1 MNAPPPDLLK
11 EAAAWLADHPGID
24 GGPAHARLSPSAA
37 DSWMVCPDYPNAVEG
52 LPNESSEFAAEG
64 TAAHAISDT
73 ALDLQMDAY
82 DFIGHRTKIEQWTF
96 EWTLDDA
103 DYLQP
108 GIDEIRSF
116 DGQFFGE
123 HKVDLSKWLGPQ
135 QFGTLD
141 RGVVGKDLIVVGD
154 LKWGRGV
161 PVQAVGNRQI
171 RLYALGFWWNVARHI
186 TKATE
191 FLFIID
197 QPRHSSGGGR
207 WRQSLDQLLAFGDE
221 ALRAADATR
230 LPNPPRVA
238 SEKGCMW
245 CARRDA
251 PGGCQ
256 THQEFMLDLIGM
268 KFEDLDSPEPP
279 AIVKSP
285 LTPERRTYLLDHK
298 SMLEKWLEALHVQAI
313 DDAMAGRPVPGKK
326 LVEGRRPARKWKDN
340 DKIEPAVEAV
350 LGADAW
356 ARKLKSPTQVE
367 KEIGKEEFADRFG
380 PLVNYGDPK
389 PVLVSE
395 HDDRPA
401 ITPMADKFDEMEI
414 GNG

>member
-1 MNAPPPDLLK
+1 MTCA
-11 EAAAWLADHPGID
+11 
-24 GGPAHARLSPSAA
+24 
-37 DSWMVCPDYPNAVEG
+37 DYPNAVEG

-73 ALDLQMDAY
+73 ALGLGLDAY
-82 DFIGHRTKIEQWTF
+82 DFVGHRTKVEQWTF
-96 EWTLDDA
+96 EWTVNDA

-108 GIDEIRSF
+108 GIDEIRSY

-123 HKVDLSKWLGPQ
+123 HKVDLSHWLGAD

-171 RLYALGFWWNVARHI
+171 RLYALGFWYNVARHL

-197 QPRHSSGGGR
+197 QPRCTSGGGR
-207 WRQSLDQLLAFGDE
+207 WRQSLEQLQAFGEE
-221 ALRAADATR
+221 AVRAAEATQ

-251 PGGCQ
+251 PGGCA
-256 THQEFMLDLIGM
+256 THQEFLLDLIGM
-268 KFEDLDSPEPP
+268 KFDDLDSPAPP
-279 AIVKSP
+279 AIMETL
-285 LTPERRTYLLDHK
+285 LTPERRSRLLDHR
-298 SMLEKWLEALHVQAI
+298 SMLEKWLESLHVQAI
-313 DDAMAGRPVPGKK
+313 DDALAGRPVPGKK
-326 LVEGRRPARKWKDN
+326 LVEGRRPPRKWQDN
-340 DKIEPAVEAV
+340 DKIEASIEAV
-350 LGADAW
+350 LGDDAW
-356 ARKLKSPTQVE
+356 TRNLKSPTQVE
-367 KEIGKEEFADRFG
+367 KVIGKEEFADRFG
-380 PLVNYGDPK
+380 MLVNYGTPK

-395 HDDRPA
+395 DDDRPA
-401 ITPMADKFDEMEI
+401 ITPMADKFDEVDTL
-414 GNG
+414 GV